1 MAGSCGACGTAA
13 SVVLVPRLIPELIC
27 SDLGSS
33 LAFYRLLGFT
43 INYSRRQERFVYAE
57 GLEFRRISTESG

>member
-1 MAGSCGACGTAA
+1 
-13 SVVLVPRLIPELIC
+13 VLVPRLIPELIC